1 MPTNSKVYVGSIG
14 TLIVLDCGQDIS
26 GATARSILVR
36 KPDGTE
42 VTWAAVASGTDS
54 IAYTSVA
61 DTFDKPGLWRLQAQ
75 VTLPSGS
82 WPGET
87 VLLEVYRKFQ

>member
-1 MPTNSKVYVGSIG
+1 MSTQKVYVGDTG

-42 VTWAAVASGTDS
+42 VTWTAVASGTDS
-54 IAYTSVA
+54 ISFTSLA
-61 DTFDKPGLWRLQAQ
+61 GTFDRPGVWRLQAL
-75 VTLPSGS
+75 VTLPSGV
-82 WPGET
+82 WRGDT
-87 VLLEVYRKFQ
+87 VLLPVYANFQ